1 MVRDCKRQVKLHS
14 LFFYSF
20 RSTAGGKCGRSLV
33 GKKGQEP
40 NEWLAVE
47 QLETRL
53 FETRA
58 ASKLYNAGS
67 TDEVQALKRVSLAVP
82 RGSFCVVTGASGS
95 GKSTLMGLLGAVARP
110 SEGQVLFD
118 GRDLGSCSGMEL
130 ARLRRRIGWVFQG
143 LSLLSRLAVWENVT
157 YALIPRGVGR
167 STRRAIAKELLH
179 RVGLGHRI
187 AAAPETLS
195 GGERQRVAVARALA
209 GQPEA
214 VLADEPTS
222 SLDPAARQSIAALFA
237 DVWQAGTTLIVAS
250 HDAELLKLATL
261 RFELDNGTLRD
272 TLTPACGQA
281 SQRE

>member
-1 MVRDCKRQVKLHS
+1 
-14 LFFYSF
+14 
-20 RSTAGGKCGRSLV
+20 
-33 GKKGQEP
+33 
-40 NEWLAVE
+40 
-47 QLETRL
+47 
-53 FETRA
+53 
-58 ASKLYNAGS
+58 
-67 TDEVQALKRVSLAVP
+67 
-82 RGSFCVVTGASGS
+82 
-95 GKSTLMGLLGAVARP
+95 
-110 SEGQVLFD
+110 
-118 GRDLGSCSGMEL
+118 MEL